1 MFPSVYQHRLAAW
14 FQLTLPSPGIWVR
27 DHTSLGL
34 DLYSQ
39 SADHKKNEPCGLR
52 LLCEITPHRGPCTGP
67 GTKSQWV
74 ALGEEVSMM
83 LLGG

>member
-34 DLYSQ
+34 DLII
-39 SADHKKNEPCGLR
+39 HKVL
-52 LLCEITPHRGPCTGP
+52 ITKRMSLVG
-67 GTKSQWV
+67 
-74 ALGEEVSMM
+74 
-83 LLGG
+83 